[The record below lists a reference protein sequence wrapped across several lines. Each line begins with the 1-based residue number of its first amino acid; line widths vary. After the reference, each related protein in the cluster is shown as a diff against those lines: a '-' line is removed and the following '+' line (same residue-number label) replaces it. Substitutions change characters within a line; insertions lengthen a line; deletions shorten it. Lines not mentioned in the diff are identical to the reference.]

1 MPGDFDV
8 RELLARWGLR
18 PDKGLG
24 QNFLVDQTIL
34 ERIVEAAAL
43 TDEDVVL
50 EIGAGPGTLT
60 SLLARRAG
68 HVVAVE
74 LDQRFFPILQSVLKN
89 FTNITLVQ
97 GDILTLDP
105 AALALQ
111 ASRGYASG
119 YKVVANLPYY
129 ITSAVLRH
137 LLEASPR
144 PASIVVTVQRE
155 VAQRLIAAPGEM
167 SLLSV
172 SVQLYGEPRL
182 LFRIKPGSFYPPPEV
197 ESAVVR
203 IVPHATPPVQ
213 VADTEAFFRVVRA
226 GFSQRRKQ
234 LHNAL
239 AAGLGLS
246 PDDVA
251 LRLREAGVDPSRRA
265 QSLSLQEWATVV
277 SALQGGRSGATSL
290 LGGDGKGAAALDE

>member
-1 MPGDFDV
+1 MEPPDFDV

-18 PDKGLG
+18 PEKGLG

-60 SLLARRAG
+60 SRLARRAG
-68 HVVAVE
+68 YVVAVE
-74 LDQRFFPILQSVLKN
+74 LDRRFIPVLQSVLQDFN
-89 FTNITLVQ
+89 NVTLVQ
-97 GDILTLDP
+97 GDILALDP
-105 AALALQ
+105 AALALK
-111 ASRGYASG
+111 AAGGRTSAG

-137 LLEASPR
+137 LLEASPP

-155 VAQRLIAAPGEM
+155 VAQRIVAAPGEM

-172 SVQLYGEPRL
+172 SVQLYGQPRL

-197 ESAVVR
+197 ESAVVH
-203 IVPHATPPVQ
+203 IVPHTTPPVQ
-213 VADTEAFFRVVRA
+213 IADTRAFFRVVRA

-239 AAGLGLS
+239 AAGLGAS
-246 PDDVA
+246 PDEVA
-251 LRLREAGVDPSRRA
+251 LRLKEAGVDPSRRA
-265 QSLSLQEWATVV
+265 QSLSLREWATVV
-277 SALQGGRSGATSL
+277 GALEGLIAR
-290 LGGDGKGAAALDE
+290 GDGEGTAALDE